1 MSIVDAR
8 VLRELVLSETLE
20 KQTKKLSGEQTF
32 IVISDTRNPLFS
44 DILANT
50 QTFANLGNEP
60 LPQTGDTVT
69 VNGTD
74 LVVTS
79 RRLAW
84 HEDSDRV
91 VAMTVSYNGYEPQE
105 SPPPVPNETEERT
118 WRRYSVRTQQ
128 TTEPARGW
136 ATIADAG
143 NRFVNQAD
151 ALNTAGDPVEGL
163 ERDVAL
169 VSYTYTNPSVAD
181 PDIGELND
189 FANTCNDQAFLGNPP
204 YTVRCTGWSGEFN
217 EQTQTWSISVEFLY
231 KENGWW
237 IEYID
242 AGFTEVV
249 GGQRKVIKDNFG
261 NPVSQPVPLDGLG
274 AALEPANINPNA
286 LTTLRIYPYR
296 AEPLNAMIIDCRID

>member
-1 MSIVDAR
+1 MAIVDAR
-8 VLRELVLSETLE
+8 VLRELKLSESLD

-50 QTFANLGNEP
+50 ATFTNLGGAK
-60 LPQTGDTVT
+60 LPQSGDSVT
-69 VNGTD
+69 VNGST

-84 HEDSDRV
+84 HDGSDRV
-91 VAMTVSYNGYEPQE
+91 VEMIVSYNGFEPIE
-105 SPPPVPNETEERT
+105 NPPPVPNESEERT
-118 WRRYSVRTQQ
+118 WRRFTVRTQQ

-136 ATIADAG
+136 ATIAEAG
-143 NRFVNQAD
+143 NGLVDPTD

-169 VSYTYTNPSVAD
+169 VAYTYTNPSVED
-181 PDIGELND
+181 PDIRELNS
-189 FANTCNDQAFLGNPP
+189 FVNTCNDNFYLGCPP

-242 AGFTEVV
+242 AGFNEIV
-249 GGQRKVIKDNFG
+249 GGRRKAIVDALG
-261 NPVSQPVPLDGLG
+261 HPVSTPVPLDGLG
-274 AALEPANINPNA
+274 TALAPNDIAPNA
-286 LTTLRIYPYR
+286 LTIIKIYPYR
-296 AEPLNAMIIDCRID
+296 AEPLNILVIDCRID